1 MFMIIVNNVFWLFVC
16 LGFFNVVE
24 DRLILNSNHTD
35 FVTDNNFIATAY
47 DAAFALW
54 IFGSLAI
61 YIWTKFALYF
71 FSRYQRYRKSPVELW
86 AIKNL
91 SIWGYAILGL
101 LLFPNF
107 LLLPAIPGLYML
119 ETIQLH
125 IGDAV
130 MRPIFTGL
138 MLVVQFFD

>member
-71 FSRYQRYRKSPVELW
+71 FSRYQR
-86 AIKNL
+86 
-91 SIWGYAILGL
+91 
-101 LLFPNF
+101 
-107 LLLPAIPGLYML
+107 
-119 ETIQLH
+119 
-125 IGDAV
+125 
-130 MRPIFTGL
+130 
-138 MLVVQFFD
+138 